1 MKVLSFNSHKD
12 KKEQE
17 EGEKYIRYAVWLA
30 DGTTFDI
37 DCTDIEIIPES
48 GMIVFLDSAGD
59 EVKLLSILNIKHAIT
74 VSPYPDETKQS

>member
-1 MKVLSFNSHKD
+1 MKVLSFNNHKE
-12 KKEQE
+12 KKDQE
-17 EGEKYIRYAVWLA
+17 TESKYIRYAVWLA

-48 GMIVFLDSAGD
+48 GMIVFLDSSED

-74 VSPYPDETKQS
+74 VSPYLNETN